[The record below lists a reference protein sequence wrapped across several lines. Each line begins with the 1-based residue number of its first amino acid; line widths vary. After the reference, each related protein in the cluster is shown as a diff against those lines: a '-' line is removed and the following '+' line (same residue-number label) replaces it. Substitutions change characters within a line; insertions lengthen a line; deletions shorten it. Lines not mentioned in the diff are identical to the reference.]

1 MQEFGIF
8 FSNMLILKY
17 IIIFLI
23 ADVFYMSENL
33 LKRANDLLNYLED
46 IKPGN
51 KIVYNIDLFLQMM
64 PNGIL
69 K

>member
-8 FSNMLILKY
+8 FSNMLISKY

-23 ADVFYMSENL
+23 ADVFYMSEKL

-51 KIVYNIDLFLQMM
+51 KVVYNIDLFLQMM